1 MAEFGWLL
9 RRVIVP
15 KALLAWNRQGT
26 LISCVGPYVG
36 LVAIS
41 LGLSVPAMPL
51 CAQEAPADVRLIIL
65 DPAHFH
71 AALVQKEML
80 PGVAKRVAIYGPLGP
95 DLLDYLKR
103 IEQFNTR
110 ADKPTH
116 WEVDVHCGPRFLEQ
130 MLAERPGDVVV
141 LSGRNRGK
149 INSIKASLNVGFNV
163 LADKPWIIEQSDLP
177 ALESVLEMA
186 DRQGLV
192 AYDIMT
198 ERYEITTIIQREL
211 VNDSA
216 IFGAIMTGSDG
227 DPGVSM
233 ESVHY
238 IMKTVAGVPNLRPV
252 SFFDTREQGE
262 GLTDVGTHLVDLVQ
276 WTLFPNESIDYR
288 KDIHVLGAKRWPTII
303 TASQF
308 QRVTGAADFAG
319 GLRLFVRGN
328 QFEYYCNNQVRYTIR
343 GIHVRLDV
351 LWNYESPTG
360 TDTHHAVYRGTNAR
374 IEVRQGEKENYRPTL
389 YVVPVRPE
397 QRATLLRALRSH
409 IDRLQATYPGV
420 GFKDLGNELLIT
432 IPDRY
437 RVGHEAHFAQVLN
450 QFLEYLRTPKS
461 MPPWERPNM
470 VAKYYVTTSGVALAQ
485 VTHSQ

>member
-1 MAEFGWLL
+1 MERI
-9 RRVIVP
+9 RRG
-15 KALLAWNRQGT
+15 AS
-26 LISCVGPYVG
+26 ISWAAPCVG

-41 LGLSVPAMPL
+41 LGLSVPAVPL

-80 PGVAKRVAIYGPLGP
+80 PGVAKRVVIYAPLGP

-110 ADKPTH
+110 ADRPTN
-116 WEVDVHCGPRFLEQ
+116 WELDVHCSRDFLER

-141 LSGRNRGK
+141 LSGRNREK
-149 INSIKASLNVGFNV
+149 IHSIKASLNAGLNV
-163 LADKPWIIEQSDLP
+163 LADKPWIIEHSDLP
-177 ALESVLEMA
+177 ALESALEMA
-186 DRQGLV
+186 DRQKLV

-198 ERYEITTIIQREL
+198 ERYEITNIIQREL

-216 IFGAIMTGSDG
+216 VFGAIMTGSDR

-238 IMKTVAGVPNLRPV
+238 IMKSVAGVPILRPV

-262 GLTDVGTHLVDLVQ
+262 GLTDVGTHLVDLAQ

-303 TASQF
+303 TVSQF
-308 QRVTGAADFAG
+308 QRVTGAANFGAV
-319 GLRLFVRGN
+319 LRPFVRGN

-351 LWNYESPTG
+351 LWAYESPMG
-360 TDTHHAVYRGTNAR
+360 TDTLHAVYRGTNAR
-374 IEVRQGEKENYRPTL
+374 IEVRQGQKENYRPAL
-389 YVVPVRPE
+389 YVVPARPE
-397 QRATLLRALRSH
+397 QRVMLLRALRSH

-420 GFKDLGNELLIT
+420 GFKDSGNELLIT

-450 QFLEYLRTPKS
+450 QFLEYLKTPKS